1 MYWLFLELA
10 FRCNS
15 SCIHSKWSVSHMW
28 TQTVKMEEGLELLEP
43 TDLYNILQQS
53 TCFSN
58 LSDPNY
64 LLLIGEANWCFKH
77 LRKLKKYCIKGRQ
90 FNLHIQD

>member
-1 MYWLFLELA
+1 MYWLLLELA

-28 TQTVKMEEGLELLEP
+28 TQTVKMDEGLELLEP

-77 LRKLKKYCIKGRQ
+77 LRKLTKYCIKGRQ
-90 FNLHIQD
+90 FNLHI